1 MDSVK
6 TLNYSV
12 FVKTIAEQMSFYAAY
27 HQDGRNKATHFIGV
41 PAIMLSLFIPLA
53 WLRVDLGATTV
64 TAAMLFA
71 AVVLVY
77 YFLLD
82 VPLAL
87 AMLVITS
94 ILVFVGHKIADLGA
108 VQGWA
113 WFAILFVGG
122 WILQLVGHV
131 FEGRK
136 PALADNLFQIFVAP
150 IFLAA
155 EAFFALGYKPHLHR
169 EVQRRAESQLSR
181 AQSADS
187 SIRLER
193 TSSKSGAS
201 GSRSA

>member
-12 FVKTIAEQMSFYAAY
+12 FVKTLEDQMSFYAAY

-53 WLRVDLGATTV
+53 WLRVDLGGVTL

-87 AMLVITS
+87 AMLVVTAA
-94 ILVFVGHKIADLGA
+94 LVCLGQTLASLGA
-108 VQGWA
+108 VAGWT

-136 PALADNLFQIFVAP
+136 PALTANLFQIFVAP

-155 EAFFALGYKPHLHR
+155 EVFFALGYKPGLHAAMQ
-169 EVQRRAESQLSR
+169 ERALRMR
-181 AQSADS
+181 AA
-187 SIRLER
+187 
-193 TSSKSGAS
+193 A
-201 GSRSA
+201 